1 MTAYPKGVQRVLDTD
16 GWIECDH
23 CHRRIYGAKIVIGN
37 GLIEG
42 AHGTNLLCYHPVC
55 YPRSLKNP
63 HGHATG
69 RWV

>member
-23 CHRRIYGAKIVIGN
+23 CHRRFYDAKIVIGQ

-42 AHGTNLLCYHPVC
+42 AHGTNLLCYHPGC
-55 YPRSLKNP
+55 
-63 HGHATG
+63 
-69 RWV
+69 